1 MSEPYTHAMH
11 ASRCHSA
18 GLRGLVLARQM
29 VQVRKHGV
37 VYCGA
42 IVEAWT
48 THNGGDCWTVET
60 EQPEKARFTVSVRN
74 VRECGDYRCACF
86 PAVGL
91 GGQNE

>member
-1 MSEPYTHAMH
+1 MSEPYTHALH
-11 ASRCHSA
+11 ASRCRSA
-18 GLRGLVLARQM
+18 ALAGIVLARQA

-60 EQPEKARFTVSVRN
+60 VQPEKARFTVSVRN
-74 VRECGDYRCACF
+74 VRECGDYRCNCLSAF
-86 PAVGL
+86 GSW
-91 GGQNE
+91 GSK